1 MESCSVTWRR
11 EVFTDG
17 CLCYTINMKL
27 SEILPKKEL
36 NKEDLAFLLGLKQ
49 EEERQQLYA
58 AAYEMKKKWVGNVA
72 YYRGLLELSNRCVK
86 NCCYCGI
93 RRDNQQIHRFDSPA
107 QEVLAMARWCYEKQY
122 GSITLQSGERQDEAF
137 IAYIETLVREIKKI
151 GGGALGITLSLGE
164 QTPET
169 YLRWY
174 QAGAH
179 RYLLRI
185 ESSNRPLYESLH
197 PQDGR
202 HEWAVRD
209 ACLDTLGS
217 IGYQVGTGVMIG
229 LPGQT
234 LEDLASD
241 ILYFRKKNIAMIG
254 MGPYVVH
261 KDTPLGKKVIAQ
273 GGDTVEAQSARLRLS
288 LNMIAVTRLFLQD
301 VNIAATT
308 ALQALHPLGREMA
321 LKAGANILMPIVT
334 LPEFRKDYQL
344 YENKPGLEDD
354 KEEYCSGLSARVA
367 SVGDTVGWGQW
378 GDSPH
383 FFNH

>member
-1 MESCSVTWRR
+1 MR
-11 EVFTDG
+11 
-17 CLCYTINMKL
+17 
-27 SEILPKKEL
+27 EILKKQEFT
-36 NKEDLAFLLGLKQ
+36 KEDLIRLLRLEQ
-49 EEERQQLYA
+49 EEDRQQLFD
-58 AAYEMKKKWVGNVA
+58 AAYAMKKKWVGNVA
-72 YYRGLLELSNRCVK
+72 YYRGLLEFSNRCVK

-93 RRDNQQIHRFDSPA
+93 RRDNTKVHRFDSPET
-107 QEVLAMARWCYEKQY
+107 EVLAMARWCHKKQY
-122 GSITLQSGERQDEAF
+122 GSITLQAGERQDEAF
-137 IAYIETLVREIKKI
+137 IARIEALVKEIKKI

-185 ESSNRPLYESLH
+185 ESSNPRLYESLH
-197 PQDGR
+197 PRDGQ
-202 HEWAVRD
+202 HSWAVRD
-209 ACLDTLGS
+209 ACLDSLAS

-234 LEDLASD
+234 TEDLASD
-241 ILYFRKKNIAMIG
+241 LLYFRTKNIAMIG

-261 KDTPLGKKVIAQ
+261 KDTPLGKKVLDE
-273 GGDTVEAQSARLRLS
+273 GGDTAEARKERLRLS
-288 LNMIAVTRLFLQD
+288 INMVAVARLFLQD

-308 ALQALHPLGREMA
+308 ALQALHPFGREMA
-321 LKAGANILMPIVT
+321 LRAGANILMPVVT
-334 LPEFRKDYQL
+334 LPAFRKDYQL
-344 YENKPGLEDD
+344 YDNKPGLEED
-354 KEEYCSGLSARVA
+354 KDQYCSSLSDRVN
-367 SVGDTVGWGQW
+367 SVGDTVGWGRW